1 MTLMNAF
8 SNHRAEPYFT
18 FVKNGQKTIEGR
30 IRKGKYQSI
39 APGDTITVQNLDETD
54 SINVV
59 VTRVVS
65 YDSLSAML
73 ATEDLNKIL
82 PNAKNI
88 KDGIR
93 LYREFYS
100 LEQEQEF
107 GVVAFGFDLVK

>member
-1 MTLMNAF
+1 MV
-8 SNHRAEPYFT
+8 
-18 FVKNGQKTIEGR
+18 VKR
-30 IRKGKYQSI
+30 VSI
-39 APGDTITVQNLDETD
+39 
-54 SINVV
+54 
-59 VTRVVS
+59 
-65 YDSLSAML
+65 YDSWNTMLS
-73 ATEDLNKIL
+73 TEDLGKVL